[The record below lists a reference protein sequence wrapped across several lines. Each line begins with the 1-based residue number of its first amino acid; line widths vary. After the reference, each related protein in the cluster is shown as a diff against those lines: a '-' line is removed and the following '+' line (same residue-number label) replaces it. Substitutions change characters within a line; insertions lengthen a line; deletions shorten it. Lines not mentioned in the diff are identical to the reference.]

1 MYNFFVL
8 GQIPGTNITI
18 TFTMWAELFA
28 IAIVLFAWMHL
39 RRNQRIASPML
50 QPTIGDN
57 ENTLILTV
65 R

>member
-8 GQIPGTNITI
+8 GQIPGTSITI
-18 TFTMWAELFA
+18 TFTMWAELVA
-28 IAIVLFAWMHL
+28 VAIVLFAWMRL
-39 RRNQRIASPML
+39 RRNHQLANPML

-57 ENTLILTV
+57 ENTLTLTV